1 MELIVVIAF
10 IGVLSAIAY
19 PSFSQ
24 WRENAQYKE
33 VARQLVSAMMQAKGK
48 AISTNLEHEMEF
60 DLGANTYL
68 LRQGNRASNT
78 RLYSAYPG
86 DWEEIHGDQ
95 SLPGHIDL
103 RAQSDCS
110 DNSSSSYRIQF
121 LPNGT
126 MEINDTDDAICLLD
140 KSAGV
145 NKFRAAVTSAT
156 TGRVVL
162 EKWNGSSW
170 D

>member
-1 MELIVVIAF
+1 
-10 IGVLSAIAY
+10 
-19 PSFSQ
+19 
-24 WRENAQYKE
+24 
-33 VARQLVSAMMQAKGK
+33 
-48 AISTNLEHEMEF
+48 MEF

-68 LRQGNRASNT
+68 LQEGNRASNSDT
-78 RLYSAYPG
+78 
-86 DWEEIHGDQ
+86 WTEIYGNQ
-95 SLPGHIDL
+95 SLPGHIDM
-103 RAQSDCS
+103 RAMSDCS
-110 DNSSSSYRIQF
+110 DNSSSDYGIRF

-126 MEINDTDDAICLLD
+126 MEINGTNDAICLLD